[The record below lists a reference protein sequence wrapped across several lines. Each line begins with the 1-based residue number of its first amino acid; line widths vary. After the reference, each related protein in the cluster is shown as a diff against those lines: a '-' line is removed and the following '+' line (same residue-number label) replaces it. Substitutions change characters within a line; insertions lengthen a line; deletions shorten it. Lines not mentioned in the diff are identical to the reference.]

1 MTVHR
6 RCGTGGAVATGLT
19 VGAAVIQP
27 KEGIFPGEHPRQMV
41 DISRI
46 HHHHQSVAVIARP
59 PRRTTIGKM
68 DAAIASVKGTG
79 WMIEE
84 EVVNPTSGMSELQAP
99 AAIDDHE
106 GHPRRSHRGAAVGRG
121 HLGRQATT
129 VHRPSVVLEQAVA
142 AVTARHGRGTV
153 RAALDDRRHHP
164 ARPDVTQAVDHV
176 HRSCLQ

>member
-6 RCGTGGAVATGLT
+6 RCGTGGAAVTGPT

-27 KEGIFPGEHPRQMV
+27 KEGTFQGEHPRQMV

-46 HHHHQSVAVIARP
+46 HLHHQSAAVIAHLLKRII
-59 PRRTTIGKM
+59 IGKM
-68 DAAIASVKGTG
+68 DAAIASAKETG

-84 EVVNPTSGMSELQAP
+84 VANPTSGMSAELQVQ

-106 GHPRRSHRGAAVGRG
+106 GHPRRSHREAAVERGR
-121 HLGRQATT
+121 LGRQATT
-129 VHRPSVVLEQAVA
+129 VHPPSVALELVVA
-142 AVTARHGRGTV
+142 AVTARLGRGTV
-153 RAALDDRRHHP
+153 RAVLGAPRPHP
-164 ARPDVTQAVDHV
+164 APPDVTQAVDHV